1 MLTVTEYSFR
11 TDISLPYGSL
21 NSILKWCENNC
32 KDKWGWHMI
41 SPPGEEFGLY
51 KFHFMSE
58 TDQINFILW
67 QK

>member
-11 TDISLPYGSL
+11 TDISVPYGSL
-21 NSILKWCENNC
+21 NSLLEWCKTNC
-32 KDKWGWHMI
+32 KDNWGWHMI
-41 SPPGEEFGLY
+41 SPSGEKPGLY

-58 TDQINFILW
+58 ADQINFILW